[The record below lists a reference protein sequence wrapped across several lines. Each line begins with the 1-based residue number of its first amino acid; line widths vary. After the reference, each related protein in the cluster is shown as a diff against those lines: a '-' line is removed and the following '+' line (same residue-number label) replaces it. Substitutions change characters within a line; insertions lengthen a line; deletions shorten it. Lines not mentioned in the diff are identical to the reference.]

1 MYLLAVRNLCI
12 HYSLTQCSKE
22 MHQIIRL
29 ARRDG
34 DEWVRLFAS
43 ILAPFPHSQ
52 TVSVDQIMEGPMEG
66 LAEEISEAC
75 EFGEG

>member
-1 MYLLAVRNLCI
+1 
-12 HYSLTQCSKE
+12 

-52 TVSVDQIMEGPMEG
+52 TVSVDQLMEGTMEG
-66 LAEEISEAC
+66 LAEEISKAC
-75 EFGEG
+75 ELMIQ